1 MEFILKY
8 FPELT
13 EVQISQFQQLEAL
26 YHDWNSK
33 INVISRKDIDQLYVK
48 HVLHSLA
55 IAKIQ
60 KFEPGTYVLDV
71 GTGGGFPGIPLA
83 ILFPETRF
91 YLIDVILKKINVVK
105 AVAESLE
112 LKNVKAEQIRA
123 ENVKGDFD
131 FIVSRAVTNMP
142 DFVSWIKDKIK
153 KQQKHELKNGILY
166 LKGGDLTEE
175 LASFPNAKE
184 YNISDFFEDD
194 FFETKKV
201 VHLPL
206 KYKS

>member
-105 AVAESLE
+105 AVAESLD

-184 YNISDFFEDD
+184 YHISDFFEDD

>member
-105 AVAESLE
+105 AVAEALE
-112 LKNVKAEQIRA
+112 LKNIKAEQMRA

-166 LKGGDLTEE
+166 LKGGDLTQE
-175 LASFPNAKE
+175 LASFPSATQ